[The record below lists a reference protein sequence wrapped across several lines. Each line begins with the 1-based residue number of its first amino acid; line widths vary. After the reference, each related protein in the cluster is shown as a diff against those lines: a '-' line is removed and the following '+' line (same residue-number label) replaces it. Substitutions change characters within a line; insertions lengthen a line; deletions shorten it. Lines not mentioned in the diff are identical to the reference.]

1 MPGGCIDIPWN
12 RKELDVKDDL
22 QVAVVMGSESDRE
35 VMEVCLE
42 ELDRLGIKSE
52 LRVSSAH
59 RQPDATKAFVEEA
72 LERGAKVFIAG
83 AGMSAAL
90 PGFVASITTQPVIG
104 VPIGSGLPG
113 GIDALLSMA
122 QMPPGVP
129 VATVAVGKAGA
140 KNAAYLA
147 AEILSLVDR
156 SFEKKLK
163 EIRDQWKSR

>member
-1 MPGGCIDIPWN
+1 MKG
-12 RKELDVKDDL
+12 EL

-42 ELDRLGIKSE
+42 ELDRLGIKGE

-72 LERGAKVFIAG
+72 LGRGAKVFIAG

-90 PGFVASITTQPVIG
+90 PGFIASITTQPVIG

-113 GIDALLSMA
+113 GIDALFSMA

-147 AEILSLVDR
+147 AEILSLADH
-156 SFEKKLK
+156 SFSKRLK

>member
-1 MPGGCIDIPWN
+1 M
-12 RKELDVKDDL
+12 KSEL

-42 ELDRLGIKSE
+42 ELDRLGIKGE

-59 RQPDATKAFVEEA
+59 RQPDATKALVEEA
-72 LERGAKVFIAG
+72 LGRGAKVFIAG

-90 PGFVASITTQPVIG
+90 PGFIASITTQPVIG
-104 VPIGSGLPG
+104 VPIGSGMPG

-147 AEILSLVDR
+147 AEILSLADH
-156 SFEKKLK
+156 SFAKKLK

>member
-1 MPGGCIDIPWN
+1 
-12 RKELDVKDDL
+12 
-22 QVAVVMGSESDRE
+22 
-35 VMEVCLE
+35 MEVCLG
-42 ELDRLGIKSE
+42 ELDKLGIKSE

-72 LERGAKVFIAG
+72 INRGAKVFIAG

-90 PGFVASITTQPVIG
+90 PGFIASITMQPVIG

-113 GIDALLSMA
+113 GIDALLSMV

-147 AEILSLVDR
+147 AEILSLADGVYA
-156 SFEKKLK
+156 KKLK

>member
-1 MPGGCIDIPWN
+1 LKG
-12 RKELDVKDDL
+12 EL
-22 QVAVVMGSESDRE
+22 QVAVLMGSESDRE
-35 VMEVCLE
+35 VMEVCLG
-42 ELDRLGIKSE
+42 ELDKLGIKSE

-59 RQPDATKAFVEEA
+59 RQPEATKAFVEEA

-90 PGFVASITTQPVIG
+90 PGFIASITTQPVIG

-147 AEILSLVDR
+147 AEILSLADK
-156 SFEKKLK
+156 SFTKKLM

>member
-1 MPGGCIDIPWN
+1 MKG
-12 RKELDVKDDL
+12 EL

-35 VMEVCLE
+35 VMEVCLG
-42 ELDRLGIKSE
+42 ELDKLGIKSE

-72 LERGAKVFIAG
+72 INRGAKVFIAG

-90 PGFVASITTQPVIG
+90 PGFIASITMQPVIG

-113 GIDALLSMA
+113 GIDALLSMV

-147 AEILSLVDR
+147 AEILSLADGVYA
-156 SFEKKLK
+156 KKLK

>member
-1 MPGGCIDIPWN
+1 MKG
-12 RKELDVKDDL
+12 EL

-35 VMEVCLE
+35 VMEVCLG
-42 ELDRLGIKSE
+42 ELDKLGIKSE

-72 LERGAKVFIAG
+72 INRGAKVFIAG

-90 PGFVASITTQPVIG
+90 PGFIASITMQPVIG

-113 GIDALLSMA
+113 GIDALLSMV

-147 AEILSLVDR
+147 AEILSLADGVYA
-156 SFEKKLK
+156 KKLK
-163 EIRDQWKSR
+163 EVRDQWKSR